1 LQAILAVPTESIGRS
16 IAAPG
21 LRGRDLRLNRGS
33 RDGICTAVAAS
44 DRAVAI
50 LNGEIPAVF
59 INGVGKANP
68 SAEEVL
74 AEFERTR

>member
-1 LQAILAVPTESIGRS
+1 MHEVSACEELQR
-16 IAAPG
+16 
-21 LRGRDLRLNRGS
+21 RGYVDEACGSTGPDAGS